1 SRDFAEILVH
11 IREAAFRIGPVQAY
25 RGNGGQGAVPLLGS
39 AEGRFGRLA
48 RGDIPDNRQLRA
60 LAAVLEGDG
69 SGFGLGGTSVLAEEL
84 EIHGWNFLARV
95 QLPHPVGY
103 RFPAFGMEETQRR
116 QLHQLRRILH
126 AVKSQAGAVYEFHF
140 FIHHHGD
147 HVRGQLHELA
157 VFFLAFAHRGFR
169 ALAIGDVHHGPENA
183 DRIPFFP
190 AQHVAAL
197 VDMPEPFRAAPE
209 AVFPDPGVHFAIGG
223 LAERIQYALPVLGME
238 SFLPGLQ
245 AWDRVRAAAEQ
256 LAGAI
261 VPPGF
266 AGGGLELPN
275 RIVGSPGDEF
285 ETVDALAQY
294 FPVPALLGD
303 VHE

>member
-1 SRDFAEILVH
+1 
-11 IREAAFRIGPVQAY
+11 
-25 RGNGGQGAVPLLGS
+25 
-39 AEGRFGRLA
+39 
-48 RGDIPDNRQLRA
+48 
-60 LAAVLEGDG
+60 
-69 SGFGLGGTSVLAEEL
+69 
-84 EIHGWNFLARV
+84 
-95 QLPHPVGY
+95 
-103 RFPAFGMEETQRR
+103 
-116 QLHQLRRILH
+116 
-126 AVKSQAGAVYEFHF
+126 
-140 FIHHHGD
+140 
-147 HVRGQLHELA
+147 LA

-169 ALAIGDVHHGPENA
+169 ALAIADVHHGPENA

-190 AQHVAAL
+190 AHHVAAL

-209 AVFPDPGVHFAIGG
+209 AVFPDPGVHLAIGG
-223 LAERIQYALPVLGME
+223 LAERNRYALPVLGME

-275 RIVGSPGDEF
+275 RIVGSPGDEL

-303 VHE
+303 VHERDGGGIVGQRHHLGAEVAGWAAAVSKGDLSQIEGFPGDDHLPAFFVQPQVEDSRKGLLHGFAYEEIG